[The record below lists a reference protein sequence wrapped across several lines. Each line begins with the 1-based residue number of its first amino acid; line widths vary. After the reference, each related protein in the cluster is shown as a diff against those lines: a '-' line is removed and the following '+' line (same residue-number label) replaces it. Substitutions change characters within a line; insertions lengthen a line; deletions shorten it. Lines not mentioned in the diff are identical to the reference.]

1 MYMSALS
8 IKNKLTLAF
17 VTAILIMTAVQTY
30 LTSRQI
36 FDETQRSITQYG
48 NTLLDG
54 RVDNMDQ
61 WFNSKI
67 EVVRSASDAFINQN
81 APESYLA
88 QATKSGN
95 LRVVYAAL
103 SSGEFLLG
111 VDLDIPEGFDPRT
124 RDWYTDTISK
134 GKVHITEPYVDAAS
148 NNLVITI
155 AEPFAAGGV
164 KGVIGADVE
173 IDTLVNNAVQ
183 LDDEGVTAF
192 ITNNNGKIVAHEDKS
207 LTLKAIDKISPDLNT
222 NTVRQLASSTDLV
235 EAVISNTDVLIT
247 SKAIPNTDWYY
258 TIVIDKDHAF
268 ASHQLL
274 IGRSMFMGLLQVLII
289 AVVAWVIV
297 KRALLPLNH
306 LTDSMRD
313 LAQGNGDLT
322 KRMEIESKDEIGLLA
337 TQVNAFI
344 AKLQQIVHDISSS
357 SENLDSQ
364 SEISTK
370 VAKEISDSLSAQL
383 NEISQIA
390 TAVHEMSA
398 TAEEVANNAKL
409 TADSAFSSTDNCE
422 QGKRVIGRNQESITS
437 LACQLENASNVIGQ
451 LERNAQDIN
460 TIISTISDISEQTN
474 LLALNAAIEAAR
486 AGEQGRGFAVVAD
499 EVRVL
504 SQRTHSST
512 VKIREMIESL
522 QKNSLE
528 AVNSM
533 NQSRELA
540 ASSVDDAN
548 NATEA
553 LERIT
558 ISIQEISEMASQISN
573 AASEQRT
580 VTEEVSKNIQQA
592 NDISSLLSEES
603 RNSSLLSEDLRQIS
617 HRLNQQVHLFKY

>member
-61 WFNSKI
+61 WFNSKV

>member
-1 MYMSALS
+1 MSALS